1 MRKEC
6 LDLLDAIDWL
16 LCYLV
21 DKSVRKLEQLTNL
34 SVFDVKNTAQVYHLR
49 TLSIVYI
56 QVMNFISFDK
66 SNSISFSSSV
76 QLLFVFYHFLI
87 EIMILMTNVE

>member
-1 MRKEC
+1 MRKQC

-76 QLLFVFYHFLI
+76 QLSFVFYHFLI
-87 EIMILMTNVE
+87 EIMISMTNVE

>member
-1 MRKEC
+1 MRKRC
-6 LDLLDAIDWL
+6 LDLLDTIDWL

-56 QVMNFISFDK
+56 QVMKFISFDK

-87 EIMILMTNVE
+87 EIMISMTNVE